1 MGKNKNVLS
10 LVDSKIRILGDN
22 ILYNDGV
29 LNAYYILPLFNY
41 SVASSS
47 GIEYIINDV
56 TSVLT
61 SLSSRKRDI
70 TYSIQTFEK
79 IIRKKDVLSN
89 LLETIRLYEPNAD
102 MPDEFTKNLGPANQT
117 FCLLS
122 VEIDT
127 SDIVNIES
135 LSIKETAKEVGK
147 NFINKLM
154 GLEFDFDLDKIF
166 SSEENIFMTLKQ
178 RCVRAS
184 KELVFYQYVSKLYP
198 SYEISYDKLSFFNDT
213 RYSDI
218 LGAVTQTVED
228 KFGYFIMHNEGID
241 LFDLDPQDT
250 YGCILDVKEF
260 PIAMNTSDFELNY
273 PGTQVV
279 IKSISKEQASIKIK
293 RTRAADRY
301 EQEEAEKAGAEIE
314 QLEKTLESID
324 IATHALQELD
334 AGVQMCTFNC
344 SILVTGTTLQELKE
358 NVLLIQHD
366 LKNKDVLA
374 AKSLNQAKDFIDY
387 YLKLRPRK
395 FEHFSSLAYCLAFRL
410 NAGSVVGDLDN
421 SKFFVPAIGVDI

>member
-1 MGKNKNVLS
+1 MFLRGRDKMGKNRNVLS

-47 GIEYIINDV
+47 GIEYIVNDI

-61 SLSSRKRDI
+61 SLSSRKKDI

-79 IIRKKDVLSN
+79 TIRKKDVLAN

-102 MPDEFTKNLGPANQT
+102 MPDEFTRNIGAASQT

-127 SDIVNIES
+127 SDIVNIEAMT
-135 LSIKETAKEVGK
+135 LKDTAKEVGK
-147 NFINKLM
+147 NFINKIM
-154 GLEFDFDLDKIF
+154 GVEFDFDLDKIF

-241 LFDLDPQDT
+241 LFDLDPQET

-260 PIAMNTSDFELNY
+260 PVVMNTSDFELNY

-344 SILVTGTTLQELKE
+344 SYWYNIARIKGKC
-358 NVLLIQHD
+358 
-366 LKNKDVLA
+366 
-374 AKSLNQAKDFIDY
+374 SF
-387 YLKLRPRK
+387 
-395 FEHFSSLAYCLAFRL
+395 
-410 NAGSVVGDLDN
+410 N
-421 SKFFVPAIGVDI
+421 ST